1 MQFSSPKELASA
13 YFRSIGAPARAI
25 PAYYF
30 CDNQKDAD
38 ECADLVLSGDKRATA
53 SSLWFYEAENEPLP
67 KAGDL
72 SIVTNWQGTPL
83 CVIQV
88 EKVEIVPFNKVTA
101 EFALCEG
108 EGDKSLE
115 YWRRVHWDY
124 YHRELA
130 ATSKSPTDDMPI
142 VCEYFKVIF
151 TA

>member
-1 MQFSSPKELASA
+1 MLQ
-13 YFRSIGAPARAI
+13 
-25 PAYYF
+25 
-30 CDNQKDAD
+30 D
-38 ECADLVLSGDKRATA
+38 
-53 SSLWFYEAENEPLP
+53 EAENEPLP

-142 VCEYFKVIF
+142 VCEYFRVIF